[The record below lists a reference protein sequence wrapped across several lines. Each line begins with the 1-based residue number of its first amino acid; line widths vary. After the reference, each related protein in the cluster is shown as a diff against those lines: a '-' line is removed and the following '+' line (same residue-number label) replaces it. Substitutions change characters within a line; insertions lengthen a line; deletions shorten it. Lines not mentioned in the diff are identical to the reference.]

1 MMRTVA
7 SNRRARHDFFIL
19 ETYEA
24 GLELR
29 GSEVK
34 SLRAGTVSL
43 KGSYARVEGGEVYAY
58 DFHITPYEKSG
69 PLAPDP
75 KRPKKLL
82 LKGSEIR
89 RLYGKTQER
98 GLTLVPLSVYFN
110 DRGYAKLKLG
120 LCRGKKLYD
129 KREAIKEREIK
140 REKEAELRRR
150 K

>member
-1 MMRTVA
+1 MKTVA
-7 SNRRARHDFFIL
+7 TNRRARHDFFIL

-24 GLELR
+24 GLELK

-43 KGSYARVEGGEVYAY
+43 KGSYARVEGGEVYVY
-58 DFHITPYEKSG
+58 DFHVTPYEKSG
-69 PLAPDP
+69 AFVPDP

-82 LKGSEIR
+82 LRASEIR

-98 GLTLVPLSVYFN
+98 GLTLIPLSVYFN

-120 LCRGKKLYD
+120 LCRGKRLYD
-129 KREAIKEREIK
+129 KKEAIKERDMK
-140 REKEAELRRR
+140 REKEAELKGRR
-150 K
+150 

>member
-1 MMRTVA
+1 MRTVA
-7 SNRRARHDFFIL
+7 TNRRARHDFFIL

-24 GLELR
+24 GLELK

-34 SLRAGTVSL
+34 SLRSGTVSL
-43 KGSYARVEGGEVYAY
+43 KGSYARVEGGEVFVY

-69 PLAPDP
+69 SFVPDP

-82 LKGSEIR
+82 LRASEIR

-98 GLTLVPLSVYFN
+98 GLTLIPLSVYFN
-110 DRGYAKLKLG
+110 ERGYAKLTLG

-129 KREAIKEREIK
+129 KKEAIKEREIR
-140 REKEAELRRR
+140 REREAEMKGRV
-150 K
+150 

>member
-1 MMRTVA
+1 MKTVA
-7 SNRRARHDFFIL
+7 TNRRARHDFFIL

-24 GLELR
+24 GLELK

-43 KGSYARVEGGEVYAY
+43 KGSYARVEEGEVYVY

-69 PLAPDP
+69 AFIPDP

-82 LKGSEIR
+82 LRASDIR

-98 GLTLVPLSVYFN
+98 GFTLIPLSVYFN
-110 DRGYAKLKLG
+110 ERGFAKLTLG

-129 KREAIKEREIK
+129 KKEAIKERDIM
-140 REKEAELRRR
+140 REKEAELKERR
-150 K
+150 

>member
-1 MMRTVA
+1 MKTVA
-7 SNRRARHDFFIL
+7 TNRRARHDFFIL

-24 GLELR
+24 GLELE

-43 KGSYARVEGGEVYAY
+43 KGSYARVEGGEVFVY
-58 DFHITPYEKSG
+58 DFHIAPYEKSSAY
-69 PLAPDP
+69 LPDP

-82 LKGSEIR
+82 LRASEIR

-98 GLTLVPLSVYFN
+98 GLTLIPLAVYFN
-110 DRGYAKLKLG
+110 ERGYAKLKLG

-129 KREAIKEREIK
+129 KKEAIKERDIQ
-140 REKEAELRRR
+140 REKEAELRGRR
-150 K
+150 